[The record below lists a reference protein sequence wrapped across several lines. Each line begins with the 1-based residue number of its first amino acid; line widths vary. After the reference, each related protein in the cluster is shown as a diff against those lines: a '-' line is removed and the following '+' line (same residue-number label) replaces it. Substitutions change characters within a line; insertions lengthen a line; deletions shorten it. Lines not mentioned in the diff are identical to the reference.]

1 MTKILDTT
9 RMNAEIRDAMI
20 AKALETSGIAPE
32 QRQLIE
38 DRSAFAWKIRQ
49 LELDRLGVTDENIQ
63 AIKKHIEQLEDNA
76 GEFLGVNI
84 CQSNC
89 SNDASFLSA
98 NLSGFAV
105 YLYYN
110 GSIKGEATHL
120 SDKVKH
126 TYEGGPSNYRG
137 GRINVADISLRDE
150 FGEMQSRQSANNAK
164 ETELTD
170 TLKAKLKSFRTV
182 GALLKNWPE
191 AAELLPES
199 LKDKG
204 RDLAIAPETL
214 NAICGIPS
222 GK

>member
-20 AKALETSGIAPE
+20 AKALETSVIAPE

-49 LELDRLGVTDENIQ
+49 IELDRLGLTDESL
-63 AIKKHIEQLEDNA
+63 HGIESKVEEINNRYGSFVGFYIYNTTCSCA
-76 GEFLGVNI
+76 G
-84 CQSNC
+84 SH
-89 SNDASFLSA
+89 LSA
-98 NLSGFAV
+98 NLSGYAV
-105 YLYYN
+105 DLYYN
-110 GSIKGEATHL
+110 GSDCGEDTHL
-120 SDKVKH
+120 NDTVKPSWD
-126 TYEGGPSNYRG
+126 GGPFNFRHERLS
-137 GRINVADISLRDE
+137 VSDISLRDE
-150 FGEMQSRQSANNAK
+150 FSTMVARQDAVSAK
-164 ETELTD
+164 QTELTD

-182 GALLKNWPE
+182 GALLENWPE

-199 LKDKG
+199 LKEKT
-204 RDLAIAPETL
+204 RDLALAPETL

>member
-1 MTKILDTT
+1 MTKILDNT

-63 AIKKHIEQLEDNA
+63 AIKKHIEKLEDNA
-76 GEFLGVNI
+76 GKFLGVNI
-84 CQSNC
+84 YQSNC
-89 SNDASFLSA
+89 SNDGSFLSA
-98 NLSGFAV
+98 NLSGFSV
-105 YLYYN
+105 SLYYN
-110 GSIKGEATHL
+110 GSENGEPTHL

-126 TYEGGPSNYRG
+126 AYEGGPSNYRG
-137 GRINVADISLRDE
+137 GRLNVADIAIRDE
-150 FGEMQSRQSANNAK
+150 FSAMQSRQSKIEAK
-164 ETELTD
+164 ESELTD

-182 GALLKNWPE
+182 GALLENWPE
-191 AAELLPES
+191 AAKLLPES

-204 RDLAIAPETL
+204 RDLALSPETL

>member
-49 LELDRLGVTDENIQ
+49 IELDRLGLTDEALHGIRSKVEELKNRGGSFVVINIY
-63 AIKKHIEQLEDNA
+63 NSSCGRA
-76 GEFLGVNI
+76 GS
-84 CQSNC
+84 C
-89 SNDASFLSA
+89 LSA
-98 NLSGFAV
+98 NLSGYAV
-105 YLYYN
+105 KLYYN
-110 GSIKGEATHL
+110 GSGCGEDTHL
-120 SDKVKH
+120 NDTVKPICD
-126 TYEGGPSNYRG
+126 GGPFNLLS

-150 FGEMQSRQSANNAK
+150 FSEMQSRQSTIKAK
-164 ETELTD
+164 ESELTD

-182 GALLKNWPE
+182 GALLENWPD

-199 LKDKG
+199 LKEKS
-204 RDLAIAPETL
+204 RDLALTPETL